1 MTHRR
6 LFVFSLL
13 TAMVSAC
20 GGTPG
25 PEILDQ
31 DITSDRTLV
40 NRIEDPAAVD
50 YLVVKDLGVSARLTI
65 EPGVRIAFQSDTGLS
80 VGDATGNGAIVAV
93 GTEIDPILFEGESP
107 GPGTWH
113 GLGIGTP
120 SAQNRLEWVIVRDG
134 GQAPVNA
141 LFPERAGVTLWDG
154 RLSMVDTR
162 IEGSKDIGFYVA
174 TSVGGMAPVLDTF
187 KRNTLTGNEG
197 RPARITSNLLG
208 QIDESST
215 YSGNGTDEVVF
226 YVPDFGPPID
236 GPVTVGA
243 LDVPYRIEGSLGLT
257 QDVRIT
263 EGVTFHMATSSEI
276 VVGSATGVGSL
287 SIEGSAEALV
297 TITGAV
303 ETAGSWGG
311 IFVDSPSVLNH
322 FTHLE
327 IAHGGGTTPVAG
339 EKANIVLGGDA
350 RLTVEGSVIRDSGG
364 WGIFVNGGGTLT
376 ETSNTFRNNAS
387 GDLGS

>member
-1 MTHRR
+1 MTYQR

-20 GGTPG
+20 GGASG
-25 PEILDQ
+25 PERLDQ

-40 NRIEDPAAVD
+40 NRIEDPEAID

-80 VGDATGNGAIVAV
+80 VGDATGNGVLVAV
-93 GTEIDPILFEGESP
+93 GTESAPIVFEGERP
-107 GPGTWH
+107 GPGSWH

-120 SAQNRLEWVIVRDG
+120 SAENRLEWVVVRDA
-134 GQAPVNA
+134 GQAPVNG
-141 LFPERAGVTLWDG
+141 LFSERAGVTLWDG
-154 RLSMVDTR
+154 RLIMVDTR
-162 IEGSKDIGFYVA
+162 IEGNKGIGFFVA
-174 TSVGGMAPVLDTF
+174 TSVGGIAPVLEPF
-187 KRNTLTGNEG
+187 ERNTLTGNEG

-208 QIDESST
+208 RIDASST
-215 YSGNGTDEVVF
+215 TSGNGTDEVVV
-226 YVPDFGPPID
+226 YVPDFGPPIE
-236 GPVTVGA
+236 GPVTVPA

-263 EGVTFHMATSSEI
+263 EGVALHMAAGSEI

-287 SIEGSAEALV
+287 SIEGSAEAPV

-303 ETAGSWGG
+303 ETPGSWGG
-311 IFVDSPSVLNH
+311 IFVNAPSVLNH

-339 EKANIVLGGDA
+339 EKANIVLGGEA

-364 WGIFVNGGGTLT
+364 WGIFVNGGSRLS
-376 ETSNTFRNNAS
+376 ESSNTFRNNTS